1 MQGHRVGV
9 IVVGDDVRRG
19 DDVLRCRD
27 RSRIFGGETISQVL
41 KQSEQAQLH
50 RTRMKKFS
58 GETV

>member
-9 IVVGDDVRRG
+9 VVVRDDVRRG
-19 DDVLRCRD
+19 DDLLRGRD
-27 RSRIFGGETISQVL
+27 RSRMFGRETVAQAL

-50 RTRMKKFS
+50 RARIENFS